1 MRGGATSIIGSSS
14 VFNLGGTRNT
24 SEGGLTGTPRPRKR
38 WTRNADG
45 PSGRLVLGVL
55 GGVWLRRPDYG
66 GREQGLRRRCK
77 ERLCKWRRDR
87 C

>member
-14 VFNLGGTRNT
+14 VFNLGGARKT
-24 SEGGLTGTPRPRKR
+24 SGDRLTGMPRKS

-45 PSGRLVLGVL
+45 PSGRLVLGGL

-66 GREQGLRRRCK
+66 GREQGLRGRCK
-77 ERLCKWRRDR
+77 ERL
-87 C
+87 